1 MVLSQLKRRF
11 PEEAQAHAQAALSLG
26 VMVAAGP
33 DGRWRV
39 RAGGA
44 ELVAE
49 ADRAIDPALLREAIA
64 TGARVVLEAAPGA
77 PPVIAG
83 VLATARALTI
93 DRTGAVEA
101 EVRRL
106 ALTAT
111 EEALLRGPGAFV
123 RLKVDEVELYGKR
136 VVSRARELCRI
147 LGRMV
152 KIN

>member
-1 MVLSQLKRRF
+1 MSVSPIKRRM
-11 PEEAQAHAQAALSLG
+11 PEELPAPAALALG
-26 VMVAAGP
+26 VVVAAAP

-44 ELVAE
+44 EVTAE
-49 ADRAIDPALLREAIA
+49 ADPAIDPALLAEAVA
-64 TGARVVLEAAPGA
+64 SGARVVLETGAGA

-83 VLATARALTI
+83 VLATSRALTI
-93 DRTGAVEA
+93 DRSGAVEA
-101 EVRRL
+101 TVRRL

-136 VVSRARELCRI
+136 VVSRARELCRL

>member
-1 MVLSQLKRRF
+1 MSLIPMRRPHPQDVPAPQPALGLAVVLA
-11 PEEAQAHAQAALSLG
+11 PES
-26 VMVAAGP
+26 

-39 RAGGA
+39 CAGGA
-44 ELVAE
+44 ELIAT
-49 ADRAIDPALLREAIA
+49 ADAAIDPALLREAIA
-64 TGARVVLEAAPGA
+64 TGARVVLETPDGGAA
-77 PPVIAG
+77 VIAG

-123 RLKVDEVELYGKR
+123 RLKLDEVEMYGRR
-136 VVSRARELCRI
+136 VVSRARDLYRV

>member
-1 MVLSQLKRRF
+1 MVISPLKRHI
-11 PEEAQAHAQAALSLG
+11 PDEEPAPASLG
-26 VMVAAGP
+26 LAVVVGAAP

-44 ELVAE
+44 DVVAD
-49 ADRAIDPALLREAIA
+49 ADPAIDPALLREAIA
-64 TGARVVLEAAPGA
+64 TGARVVLEVAPGV

-93 DRTGAVEA
+93 DRSGAVEA

-123 RLKVDEVELYGKR
+123 RLKIDEVELYGKR
-136 VVSRARELCRI
+136 VVSRARELCRL